1 MVVVGFAHLFI
12 YYPDLPDTVA
22 IHFGISGEPDNWA
35 DKTGY
40 LAFEIG
46 LLTFLTLIFV
56 GIGESVRKFPS
67 ELFNIPNKDY
77 WLSGEHEQETRNR
90 IKNLLYWVGSITLF
104 LMIYMNHQL
113 VQVNIQ
119 QSVDS
124 IGGFW
129 IALIVYLS
137 AIGLLIYQYLKK
149 FYQKPG

>member
-1 MVVVGFAHLFI
+1 
-12 YYPDLPDTVA
+12 
-22 IHFGISGEPDNWA
+22 
-35 DKTGY
+35 
-40 LAFEIG
+40 
-46 LLTFLTLIFV
+46 
-56 GIGESVRKFPS
+56 
-67 ELFNIPNKDY
+67 
-77 WLSGEHEQETRNR
+77 
-90 IKNLLYWVGSITLF
+90 
-104 LMIYMNHQL
+104 MNHQL